1 MKHKIKINVDVF
13 NDSKNISLEVVD
25 SLFPESKL
33 LSLDIN
39 EQPQYLAMKV
49 AFFNLLWD
57 EVFFPVFNRL
67 GKPIPYTSNL
77 EEIFESTDS
86 IDRY

>member
-33 LSLDIN
+33 LNLDIN

-49 AFFNLLWD
+49 AFFNLL
-57 EVFFPVFNRL
+57 
-67 GKPIPYTSNL
+67 
-77 EEIFESTDS
+77 
-86 IDRY
+86 